1 MNVVDKAR
9 TVLFLGAGASA
20 PLGKMLMV
28 PFIDHLEK
36 NLKKSNPLF
45 SDIVAKKR
53 DLEFLLEALANIEDI
68 SYLRYLLQ
76 KGREKAS
83 EGSTYVR
90 KEDRKRTEETFVH
103 LRRTAT
109 NLRTYVEREVFTHY
123 RAFDN
128 EQSVVELL
136 SPIITQ
142 IAEVSA
148 LPPVVFTTNYDPA
161 IEKFCELSGAYAC
174 IDGLVHDQ
182 QTRSYEWSPENY
194 ELTAPN
200 NALYLFKLHGS
211 TDWVRSGKRIFRNT
225 SPVLA
230 QGDRTHSN
238 VMIYPATRKI
248 AYEQPYA
255 TCYSYLEDCLS
266 KARRCLVIGYS
277 FRDYD
282 TITRFQSSARKN
294 PQLEMEIVAP
304 DAAALVS
311 RLSKEFGIKAKPR
324 TGFLGI
330 NSPMPTI
337 DPNYD
342 V

>member
-1 MNVVDKAR
+1 MSVVDKAS

-28 PFIDHLEK
+28 PFVDHLEK
-36 NLKKSNPLF
+36 NLKSNPLF

-53 DLEFLLEALANIEDI
+53 DLEFLLEALANINDI

-76 KGREKAS
+76 QGREIAH
-83 EGSTYVR
+83 EGGAFVR
-90 KEDRKRTEETFVH
+90 QQDQRRREETFEE
-103 LRRTAT
+103 LRQSASS
-109 NLRTYVEREVFTHY
+109 LRNYIEREVFNHY

-142 IAEVSA
+142 IAEVEA

-161 IEKFCELSGAYAC
+161 VEKFCELSGAYVC
-174 IDGLVHDQ
+174 IDGLAHNQ
-182 QTRSYEWSPENY
+182 QTRSYEWRAENY
-194 ELTAPN
+194 EMAHQK

-211 TDWVRSGKRIFRNT
+211 TDWIRSGKRIVRNT
-225 SPVLA
+225 GPVFA
-230 QGDRTHSN
+230 QGDGAHSN
-238 VMIYPATRKI
+238 VLIYPATKKV
-248 AYEQPYA
+248 AYEQPYV

-294 PQLEMEIVAP
+294 PQLEIEVVTP
-304 DAAALVS
+304 DASALVR
-311 RLSKEFGIKAKPR
+311 RLSKEFGINAKPR
-324 TGFLGI
+324 TGMLGI
-330 NSPMPTI
+330 KLPLPTI
-337 DPNYD
+337 DANYMG
-342 V
+342 